1 MNQLEPAREPLVSQT
16 SYSFKEKV
24 ITYISFVL
32 LHVLGPVWL
41 VLLNFNSHY
50 IERLDTCMEY

>member
-32 LHVLGPVWL
+32 LHVLGL